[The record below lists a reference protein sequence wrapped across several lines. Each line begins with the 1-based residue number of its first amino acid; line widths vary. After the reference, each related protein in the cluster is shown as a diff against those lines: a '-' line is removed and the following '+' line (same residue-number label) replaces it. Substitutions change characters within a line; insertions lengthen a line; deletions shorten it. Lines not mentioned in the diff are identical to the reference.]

1 MRPARVS
8 RRAGL
13 LGGAGLLAAALVAAT
28 LIGGRDAPP
37 APPAVLDRIA
47 EKNDDAATEAAAR
60 MKADSEAATRAA
72 DARLAAKEGAAAR

>member
-1 MRPARVS
+1 MRSARFS

-13 LGGAGLLAAALVAAT
+13 LGGAGLLAAVLVTAT
-28 LIGGRDAPP
+28 LIGGRDQPA

-60 MKADSEAATRAA
+60 MKAESEVATRAA